1 MPEERLVGGAA
12 VERLGENGAEE
23 QGPNQDLV
31 NIRKKLKAGNE
42 MVNLKRSYK
51 GNNILWW

>member
-1 MPEERLVGGAA
+1 MSENRLIGGAA

-31 NIRKKLKAGNE
+31 NIYGKN
-42 MVNLKRSYK
+42 
-51 GNNILWW
+51 

>member
-1 MPEERLVGGAA
+1 MPEECLVGGAA

-31 NIRKKLKAGNE
+31 NIYGKN
-42 MVNLKRSYK
+42 
-51 GNNILWW
+51 